1 MSRSRTS
8 NDGPPGLQREVV
20 RGMSRPALALPVA
33 ILGAWVI
40 GTAPADAQVKA
51 PEVVDLPTVV
61 RLVRDA
67 SPRLAAER
75 QAIAGAEADRITAG
89 AYPNPTLSYGRF
101 QPRTGQATLFEGTRS
116 EQTTLDLPLLIAGQ
130 RSARV
135 EKAERDIE
143 AARARVASGASSLAA
158 EAGAA
163 FVALL
168 AAQEKSALLAIASE
182 DLARMRNIVAGR
194 EASGMASRYDVT
206 RLDVELGGI
215 RAKLDESKADIS
227 EQAGNL
233 AALLGL
239 PDWRP
244 RAAGSLKPMTL
255 DAAILARARDRA
267 STSPAAIAAIRD
279 ETAAQ
284 SGVNVARRER
294 WPVPTISAGRAW
306 TTDPY
311 GSANFLGLSIEIP
324 IFDTRRGQLAKAEAD
339 AIAATLRRELAQA
352 EVAANLE
359 RLSGVIV
366 SREAA
371 LQRFERESAD
381 KLPAL
386 KQMAE
391 DAYRLGRGTILDLL
405 DSTRSRHELQQ
416 TRIDLVAAL
425 LEAQVRFLA
434 TSGDLEK
441 SVGLATPDATRP

>member
-1 MSRSRTS
+1 MSRRVLML
-8 NDGPPGLQREVV
+8 P
-20 RGMSRPALALPVA
+20 LALVSACA
-33 ILGAWVI
+33 IIA
-40 GTAPADAQVKA
+40 APAAAQDKP
-51 PEVVDLPTVV
+51 PEVVDLSAVV

-67 SPRLAAER
+67 SPRLAVER
-75 QAIAGAEADRITAG
+75 QAVAGAEASRITAG

-101 QPRTGQATLFEGTRS
+101 RPRNGQATLFDGIRQ
-116 EQTTLDLPLLIAGQ
+116 EQATLDLPLLIAGQ

-135 EKAERDIE
+135 DKAEREIE

-168 AAQEKSALLAIASE
+168 AAQEKSALLATANDE
-182 DLARMRNIVAGR
+182 LVRLRNIVAGR

-206 RLDVELGGI
+206 RLDVELGGF
-215 RAKLDESKADIS
+215 RAKLDESKAEIS
-227 EQAGNL
+227 DRAGNL

-244 RAAGSLKPMTL
+244 RAAGSLGPMAL
-255 DAAILARARDRA
+255 DAGTLVRARDRA
-267 STSPAAIAAIRD
+267 TSSPATVAAVRD

-284 SGVNVARRER
+284 SGVEVARRER
-294 WPVPTISAGRAW
+294 WPVPSVSAGRAW

-324 IFDTRRGQLAKAEAD
+324 IFDTRRGQLAKAESD
-339 AIAATLRRELAQA
+339 AVAATLRRELTQA

-359 RLSGVIV
+359 RLAGVILN
-366 SREAA
+366 RDAA
-371 LQRFERESAD
+371 LQRFEKEAAA
-381 KLPAL
+381 KLPLL

-405 DSTRSRHELQQ
+405 DSTRSRQELQQ

-441 SVGLATPDATRP
+441 RVGLAAPDATRP